1 VRKPW
6 AKTAGTSP
14 FSPDKFQKG
23 KPMRLVTYR
32 ATVESAA
39 RLGAVL
45 GDLVVD
51 LARFG
56 EVRGVP
62 FPSSMLEFIDLG
74 PQAVAAASGLLDAC
88 DGVFPLGTAVPLA
101 NVKLLAPIPRP
112 RKNIFGIGLNYT
124 EHVAESA
131 ASLDTSPDLPR
142 QPVIFSKPPTAV
154 VGPGEPILHNKA
166 ITQQLDWEVELAAI
180 IGTTAKEVAR
190 DDALAHVFGY
200 TVLID
205 MSARDCRRAGQWI
218 YSKGQDSYAPM
229 GPVVVTADEIPDP
242 QTLDLWLTVN
252 GVEKQRSNTAFM
264 LFKVDE
270 LIADISKGITLE
282 PGDII
287 ATGTPAGVGAGMNP
301 QEWVWP
307 GDVIVAAVDGIGT
320 LRHPVVAAD

>member
-1 VRKPW
+1 
-6 AKTAGTSP
+6 
-14 FSPDKFQKG
+14 
-23 KPMRLVTYR
+23 MRLVTYR
-32 ATVESAA
+32 ATVESEA
-39 RLGAVL
+39 RLGALAGNFVI
-45 GDLVVD
+45 D

-56 EVRGVP
+56 AVKGVP
-62 FPSSMLEFIDLG
+62 FPSTMLEFIDLG
-74 PQAVAAASGLLDAC
+74 PQAVAIATRLIAECEGL
-88 DGVFPLGTAVPLA
+88 FPIGTTAPLA

-131 ASLDTSPDLPR
+131 KSLDTSPDLPR
-142 QPVIFSKPPTAV
+142 QPVIFSKPPTSV
-154 VGPGEPILHNKA
+154 IGPDDPILHNKEL
-166 ITQQLDWEVELAAI
+166 TQQLDWEVELAAI
-180 IGTTAKEVAR
+180 VGTKAKSVSRA
-190 DDALAHVFGY
+190 DALNYLFGY

-218 YSKGQDSYAPM
+218 YSKGQDSFAPM

-252 GVEKQRSNTAFM
+252 GVEKQRSNTAYM

-270 LIADISKGITLE
+270 LVADISQAITLE

-287 ATGTPAGVGAGMNP
+287 ATGTPAGVGAGMEP

-307 GDVIVAAVDGIGT
+307 GDVIVATVEGIGT
-320 LRHPVVAAD
+320 LRHPVVAAV